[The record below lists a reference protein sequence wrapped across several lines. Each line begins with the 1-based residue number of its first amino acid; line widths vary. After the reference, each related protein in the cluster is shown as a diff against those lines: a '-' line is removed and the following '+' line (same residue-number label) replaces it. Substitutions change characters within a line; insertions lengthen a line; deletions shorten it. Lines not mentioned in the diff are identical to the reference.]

1 MQLKALSAFLLTT
14 GSIFLLTCCSET
26 TSRQQVPFSQQHG
39 GYATQV
45 EWGHHLIETGGC
57 GDCHTPKKITAAG
70 PVHDSSLLL
79 SGHPSDFPLP
89 ELDRSS
95 LESRGIAATQTLTF
109 WIGPWGVSYAANLTP
124 DSTGLLAWSEEQ
136 FITSLR
142 EGVAKGI
149 KGNRPVLP
157 PMPVNVTKKYTTEEL
172 KAMFAYLKTIKPV
185 KNIVPQPMPPV
196 MPPPPPASGN

>member
-1 MQLKALSAFLLTT
+1 MQVRALSVFLFTT
-14 GSIFLLTCCSET
+14 GSILLLTRCSEDKST
-26 TSRQQVPFSQQHG
+26 QQVTTAQLNG

-45 EWGHHLIETGGC
+45 EWGHHLLETGGC
-57 GDCHTPKKITAAG
+57 GDCHTPKKMTPAG

-79 SGHPSDFPLP
+79 SGHPSGFPLP
-89 ELDRSS
+89 DLDRSS

-124 DSTGLLAWSEEQ
+124 DSTGLLVWSEEQ
-136 FITSLR
+136 FITALH
-142 EGVAKGI
+142 EGVSKGI
-149 KGNRPVLP
+149 KGNRQLLP
-157 PMPVNVTKKYTTEEL
+157 PMPVNVTKNYTTDEL

-196 MPPPPPASGN
+196 TPPPPPASGN